1 MALEMREMKPEE
13 RKLSHTQDDEMVKRT
28 GCIGHLRGYF
38 EKGGETLYTT
48 WDNHSKELLTDRFKS
63 EINEVVTALRRDD
76 KFGNVLRNQRSMEKY
91 MYSHPDSRFEGGGRD
106 FGIRADTA
114 DHTYMI
120 RCNPDPGEY
129 SVYIYAYNRQML
141 ERAFEKP
148 EVYRQTA
155 SYAREHG
162 EIEKWRES
170 KAANIACRD
179 AIDKV
184 VAENYDGSHLKT
196 DKILDAV
203 ISDFGRERVELVL
216 AATIQEKIHDGRFSN
231 ANKEWAKNVP
241 MIDGDKCY
249 MVSNRTH
256 SVLLDAL
263 AKAFRENYLEKKISV
278 IEQLKSSQTKSQPRT
293 CRKSEPER

>member
-13 RKLSHTQDDEMVKRT
+13 RKLSYTQDDEAIKRT

-38 EKGGETLYTT
+38 EKGGEILYTT
-48 WDNHSKELLTDRFKS
+48 WDDHSKELLTDRFKS

-106 FGIRADTA
+106 FGVRADTN

-129 SVYIYAYNRQML
+129 SVYIYAYDRQML
-141 ERAFEKP
+141 EKAFEKP
-148 EVYRQTA
+148 EVYRQNA

-162 EIEKWRES
+162 EIERWRES
-170 KAANIACRD
+170 KAENVACRD
-179 AIDKV
+179 AIDKA
-184 VAENYDGSHLKT
+184 VAENYDGAHLKT
-196 DKILDAV
+196 EEILNFV
-203 ISDFGRERVELVL
+203 VSDFGRERVELVL

-231 ANKEWAKNVP
+231 ANKEWSKNVP
-241 MIDGDKCY
+241 MVAGDKCY
-249 MVSNRTH
+249 MVSDRTH

-263 AKAFRENYLEKKISV
+263 AKSFRENYPEKKPSV
-278 IEQLKSSQTKSQPRT
+278 MEQLKSSQAKSQPKI

>member
-1 MALEMREMKPEE
+1 MAN
-13 RKLSHTQDDEMVKRT
+13 
-28 GCIGHLRGYF
+28 
-38 EKGGETLYTT
+38 EKI
-48 WDNHSKELLTDRFKS
+48 S
-63 EINEVVTALRRDD
+63 EIY
-76 KFGNVLRNQRSMEKY
+76 RNS
-91 MYSHPDSRFEGGGRD
+91 G
-106 FGIRADTA
+106 
-114 DHTYMI
+114 
-120 RCNPDPGEY
+120 
-129 SVYIYAYNRQML
+129 
-141 ERAFEKP
+141 
-148 EVYRQTA
+148 

-179 AIDKV
+179 AIDKA

-216 AATIQEKIHDGRFSN
+216 AATIQEKPFDGRFSN
-231 ANKEWAKNVP
+231 ANKERAKKVP

-249 MVSNRTH
+249 MVSDRTH

>member
-1 MALEMREMKPEE
+1 MAN
-13 RKLSHTQDDEMVKRT
+13 
-28 GCIGHLRGYF
+28 
-38 EKGGETLYTT
+38 EKI
-48 WDNHSKELLTDRFKS
+48 S
-63 EINEVVTALRRDD
+63 EIY
-76 KFGNVLRNQRSMEKY
+76 RNS
-91 MYSHPDSRFEGGGRD
+91 G
-106 FGIRADTA
+106 
-114 DHTYMI
+114 
-120 RCNPDPGEY
+120 
-129 SVYIYAYNRQML
+129 
-141 ERAFEKP
+141 
-148 EVYRQTA
+148 

-203 ISDFGRERVELVL
+203 VSDFGRERVELVL

-241 MIDGDKCY
+241 MVAGDKRY
-249 MVSNRTH
+249 MVSGTH

-263 AKAFRENYLEKKISV
+263 TKAFRENYPERKPSV
-278 IEQLKSSQTKSQPRT
+278 IEQLKSVPTKSQPKI

>member
-13 RKLSHTQDDEMVKRT
+13 RKLSYTQDDEMIKRT
-28 GCIGHLRGYF
+28 GCIGHLRVYF
-38 EKGGETLYTT
+38 EKGGETLYTS
-48 WDNHSKELLTDRFKS
+48 WDNHSKELLTDKFKS

>member
-13 RKLSHTQDDEMVKRT
+13 RKLSYTQDDDMIQRT

-38 EKGGETLYTT
+38 EKGGETLYTS

-91 MYSHPDSRFEGGGRD
+91 MYSHPDSRFEGGRD
-106 FGIRADTA
+106 FGVRADTD

-141 ERAFEKP
+141 EKAFEKP
-148 EVYRQTA
+148 EVYRQNA

-162 EIEKWRES
+162 EIERWRES
-170 KAANIACRD
+170 KAENVACRD
-179 AIDKV
+179 AIDKA
-184 VAENYDGSHLKT
+184 VAENYDGAHLKAEE
-196 DKILDAV
+196 ILNFV
-203 ISDFGRERVELVL
+203 VSDFGRERVELVL

-231 ANKEWAKNVP
+231 ANKEWSKNVP
-241 MIDGDKCY
+241 MVAGDKCY
-249 MVSNRTH
+249 MVSDRTH

-263 AKAFRENYLEKKISV
+263 AKAFRENYPERKLSV
-278 IEQLKSSQTKSQPRT
+278 IEQLKSVPTKSHPKI

>member
-13 RKLSHTQDDEMVKRT
+13 RKLSYTQDDDMIQRT

-38 EKGGETLYTT
+38 EKGGETLYTS

-63 EINEVVTALRRDD
+63 EINEVVTALRRDKQFSNILKD
-76 KFGNVLRNQRSMEKY
+76 QRSMEKY

-106 FGIRADTA
+106 FGVRADTN

-141 ERAFEKP
+141 EKAIEKP
-148 EVYRQTA
+148 EVYRHNA

-162 EIEKWRES
+162 EIEMWRES

-179 AIDKV
+179 AIDNAV
-184 VAENYDGSHLKT
+184 VENYDGAHLKT
-196 DKILDAV
+196 EKILNSV
-203 ISDFGRERVELVL
+203 VSDFGRERVELVI
-216 AATIQEKIHDGRFSN
+216 AATIQEKPFDGRFSN

-241 MIDGDKCY
+241 MVAGDKCY
-249 MVSNRTH
+249 MVSDRTH

-263 AKAFRENYLEKKISV
+263 AKAFRENYPERKPSV
-278 IEQLKSSQTKSQPRT
+278 IEQLKSVPTKSQPKI

>member
-13 RKLSHTQDDEMVKRT
+13 RKLSYTQDDEMVKRM

-63 EINEVVTALRRDD
+63 EINEVVTALRRD
-76 KFGNVLRNQRSMEKY
+76 KQFGNVLKDQRSMEKY
-91 MYSHPDSRFEGGGRD
+91 MYSHPDSRFEGDGRD
-106 FGIRADTA
+106 FGVRADTN

-141 ERAFEKP
+141 EKAFEKP
-148 EVYRQTA
+148 EVYRQNA

-170 KAANIACRD
+170 RAVNIACRD
-179 AIDKV
+179 AIDKA
-184 VAENYDGSHLKT
+184 VAENYDGAHLKT
-196 DKILDAV
+196 EKILNSV
-203 ISDFGRERVELVL
+203 VSDFGRERVELVL

-231 ANKEWAKNVP
+231 ANKEWANNVP
-241 MIDGDKCY
+241 MVDGDTCY
-249 MVSNRTH
+249 MVSDRTH

-263 AKAFRENYLEKKISV
+263 VKSFRENHPEKKPEI
-278 IEQLKSSQTKSQPRT
+278 IKPDRTPAPRAKSSGI
-293 CRKSEPER
+293 ER

>member
-1 MALEMREMKPEE
+1 MAN
-13 RKLSHTQDDEMVKRT
+13 
-28 GCIGHLRGYF
+28 
-38 EKGGETLYTT
+38 EK
-48 WDNHSKELLTDRFKS
+48 NS
-63 EINEVVTALRRDD
+63 EIY
-76 KFGNVLRNQRSMEKY
+76 RNS
-91 MYSHPDSRFEGGGRD
+91 G
-106 FGIRADTA
+106 
-114 DHTYMI
+114 
-120 RCNPDPGEY
+120 
-129 SVYIYAYNRQML
+129 
-141 ERAFEKP
+141 
-148 EVYRQTA
+148 

-179 AIDKV
+179 AVDKA

-241 MIDGDKCY
+241 MVAGDKCY
-249 MVSNRTH
+249 MVSDRTH

-263 AKAFRENYLEKKISV
+263 AKAFRENYPERKLSV
-278 IEQLKSSQTKSQPRT
+278 TEQLKASQTKSQPII

>member
-13 RKLSHTQDDEMVKRT
+13 RKLSYTQDDEAIKRT

-38 EKGGETLYTT
+38 EKGGEILYTT
-48 WDNHSKELLTDRFKS
+48 WDDHSKELLTDKFKS
-63 EINEVVTALRRDD
+63 EINEVVTALRRD
-76 KFGNVLRNQRSMEKY
+76 KQFGNVLKDHRSMEKY
-91 MYSHPDSRFEGGGRD
+91 MYSHPNSRFEGGGRD
-106 FGIRADTA
+106 FGVRADTA

-141 ERAFEKP
+141 EKAFEKP

-162 EIEKWRES
+162 EIEMWRES

-179 AIDKV
+179 AIDKA
-184 VAENYDGSHLKT
+184 VAENYDGAHLKT

-203 ISDFGRERVELVL
+203 VSDFGRERVELVL
-216 AATIQEKIHDGRFSN
+216 AATIQEKINDGRFSN
-231 ANKEWAKNVP
+231 ANKEWAKNVT

-249 MVSNRTH
+249 MVSDRTH

-263 AKAFRENYLEKKISV
+263 AKAFRENYLEKKPSV
-278 IEQLKSSQTKSQPRT
+278 IEQLKASQAKFQPKI

>member
-1 MALEMREMKPEE
+1 
-13 RKLSHTQDDEMVKRT
+13 MVN
-28 GCIGHLRGYF
+28 
-38 EKGGETLYTT
+38 EK
-48 WDNHSKELLTDRFKS
+48 NS
-63 EINEVVTALRRDD
+63 EIY
-76 KFGNVLRNQRSMEKY
+76 RNS
-91 MYSHPDSRFEGGGRD
+91 G
-106 FGIRADTA
+106 
-114 DHTYMI
+114 
-120 RCNPDPGEY
+120 
-129 SVYIYAYNRQML
+129 
-141 ERAFEKP
+141 
-148 EVYRQTA
+148 

-162 EIEKWRES
+162 EIEMWRES

-179 AIDKV
+179 AVDKA
-184 VAENYDGSHLKT
+184 VAENYDGAHLKT

-203 ISDFGRERVELVL
+203 ISDFGRERFELVL

-241 MIDGDKCY
+241 MVAGDKCY
-249 MVSNRTH
+249 MVSDRTH